1 MKIVQISVF
10 LENKKGRLYEVCSIL
25 GKNNINIR
33 ALNIAESPDYGIL
46 RLVVDTPEEAVNVLK
61 KNSLTATMTDIIA
74 VEVPDIPGG
83 LAGVLK
89 IINDTGLNIEY
100 MYAFFEKKTDKALI
114 VFRFEDIDKAIKI
127 LKEKGLTMAKKESI
141 L

>member
-46 RLVVDTPEEAVNVLK
+46 RLVVDKPEEAVNVLK

-127 LKEKGLTMAKKESI
+127 LKEKGLSMAKKESI